1 MWGNDPRKRKYPV
14 GHSCFMEK
22 ALLTLGGVRDRLC
35 ARVFFCEC
43 TCSIY
48 ILGIHFI
55 RCQQDTNI

>member
-22 ALLTLGGVRDRLC
+22 ALLTLGGSEIDC
-35 ARVFFCEC
+35 VFFCEC
-43 TCSIY
+43 VYSIY

-55 RCQQDTNI
+55 RR